1 MAVTT
6 IYLLGANIINVFF
19 YAVLSIIL
27 ADSLTY
33 QRVGAAERERRK
45 RTTERYA
52 LFSFSFYINFIST
65 DR

>member
-6 IYLLGANIINVFF
+6 INLLGANIINVFF
-19 YAVLSIIL
+19 YAVLSKIL
-27 ADSLTY
+27 AEGLTY
-33 QRVGAAERERRK
+33 QRVGTAERERRK

-52 LFSFSFYINFIST
+52 LFFFNFYINFVLT